1 MEVALF
7 FAQPSIRALTL
18 IAQEREA
25 GLMEPSGV
33 TQYAAAAMFGF
44 LAVASEALFSFLSV
58 MSWLGMRTAE
68 RLARDRFSMMK
79 ALLDHP
85 GEQGER
91 VLAAWREQELRKEE
105 QDRRGR
111 VVGGAVVVAV
121 GVSLSVMMTVLGD
134 RDSGAWVVGLI
145 PLSIGAVIALFG
157 IFEKRRIAD

>member
-1 MEVALF
+1 MEA
-7 FAQPSIRALTL
+7 
-18 IAQEREA
+18 
-25 GLMEPSGV
+25 SGV
-33 TQYAAAAMFGF
+33 TQYAGAAMFGF
-44 LAVASEALFSFLSV
+44 LAVASVALFSFLSV

-68 RLARDRFSMMK
+68 RQARDRFSMMK
-79 ALLDHP
+79 ALLEHP

-111 VVGGAVVVAV
+111 IVGGAVVVAV
-121 GVSLSVMMTVLGD
+121 GVSLSVMMAVLGD

-157 IFEKRRIAD
+157 IFEKPRITD

>member
-1 MEVALF
+1 MEA
-7 FAQPSIRALTL
+7 
-18 IAQEREA
+18 
-25 GLMEPSGV
+25 SGV
-33 TQYAAAAMFGF
+33 TQYAGAAMFGF
-44 LAVASEALFSFLSV
+44 LAVASVALFSFLSV

-68 RLARDRFSMMK
+68 RQARDRFSMMK
-79 ALLDHP
+79 ALLEHP

-121 GVSLSVMMTVLGD
+121 GASLSVMMAVLSD

-145 PLSIGAVIALFG
+145 PLSIGIVITLFA
-157 IFEKRRIAD
+157 IVEKRKIAD